1 MGVSPGRPLTTD
13 HVRISFFQSLPNPLD
28 LTIMVL
34 ICSGFSSV
42 FCLLLRVVWESL
54 SIKYSWYDLWS
65 GHHHTIDI

>member
-54 SIKYSWYDLWS
+54 SIINAVVYWRHKQTKL
-65 GHHHTIDI
+65 T